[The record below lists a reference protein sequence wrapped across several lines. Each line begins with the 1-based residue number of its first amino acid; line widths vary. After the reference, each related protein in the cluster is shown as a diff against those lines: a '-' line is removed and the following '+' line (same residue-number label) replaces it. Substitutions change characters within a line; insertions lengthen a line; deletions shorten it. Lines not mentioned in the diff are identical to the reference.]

1 MGRWA
6 VLGLAALAASAPAPA
21 AAGEPFFLEAKA
33 GPWTATLDTA
43 PDVFRLSQSGAGRL
57 AAAVSVRTA
66 SGWVQATG
74 TSRERRAGRS
84 IVATVQTAQ
93 PGLTLALRVT
103 PSAGGATGVTLSAP
117 GSALETR
124 MAFQAPAG
132 ERFWGFGQRS
142 NGVDQRGREVENYVS
157 DGPFREPDRSLA
169 AVLVPPWATR
179 DRDDSTYY
187 PVPWML
193 SSRGYGVLIDED
205 VRSAFRLGVDRRDTW
220 SLQADGARLRAR
232 FFAGPTP
239 GAALARFTRA
249 VGRQPPPPAPWA
261 FGPWF
266 QTGQPNVIPLADEAR
281 ITQTLRNADAPV
293 SAAETQMH
301 YLPCGAQRGNRDYLR
316 RRNRFFHAQGL
327 AHLAYFNPALCE
339 SYASVYQRAGAL
351 GLLQKRAEDGRP
363 FLYSAFVGGS
373 GPAGFTRE
381 PLAQFDFTAR
391 GTESFYAGLVR
402 EAVAA
407 GHDGWMEDF
416 GENSPP
422 QAVSADG
429 SDGDEVHNRY
439 PRLYHCAVQRIARG
453 LPKPVVRFQRS
464 GWTGAARCADLV
476 WGGDPTTVW
485 GFDGLWSS
493 VRQALSIGMSGVS
506 RWGSDIGGY
515 NSFNER
521 ERLTPELLKRW
532 IQFGAVSGV
541 MRTKRSGIALPSY
554 ERPQI
559 FDPGVLPTWR
569 RYAKLHTQLHPYLL
583 AADRRYRRTGLPLM
597 SHLALNWP
605 RDRRSLARED
615 EFMFGPSL
623 LAAPVVTPGARR
635 RRVYA
640 PPGRWLDFWRSV
652 RYTKR
657 SGAFSV
663 GRVRSV
669 RGGREHVL
677 PAPLEQLPMLVRTG
691 AVLPLLPAD
700 VDTLA
705 GFGRRR
711 GLVHLRDRRNRM
723 TLLAFP
729 RGRTRASFN
738 EGERLVSKERR
749 ASWSLAVAGKRR
761 RAYRVQASLAT
772 LRRPFR
778 PCAVSVGGGASRRV
792 AWSYSSRTRVLR
804 ARFVARLGTLT
815 VRACRR

>member
-1 MGRWA
+1 M
-6 VLGLAALAASAPAPA
+6 
-21 AAGEPFFLEAKA
+21 
-33 GPWTATLDTA
+33 
-43 PDVFRLSQSGAGRL
+43 
-57 AAAVSVRTA
+57 
-66 SGWVQATG
+66 
-74 TSRERRAGRS
+74 
-84 IVATVQTAQ
+84 
-93 PGLTLALRVT
+93 
-103 PSAGGATGVTLSAP
+103 
-117 GSALETR
+117 
-124 MAFQAPAG
+124 
-132 ERFWGFGQRS
+132 
-142 NGVDQRGREVENYVS
+142 
-157 DGPFREPDRSLA
+157 
-169 AVLVPPWATR
+169 
-179 DRDDSTYY
+179 
-187 PVPWML
+187 
-193 SSRGYGVLIDED
+193 
-205 VRSAFRLGVDRRDTW
+205 
-220 SLQADGARLRAR
+220 QADGPRLRAR

-239 GAALARFTRA
+239 AAALARFTRA

-281 ITQTLRNADAPV
+281 ITRTLRNADAPV

-339 SYASVYQRAGAL
+339 SYASVYQRASAL

-373 GPAGFTRE
+373 GPAGFTQE
-381 PLAQFDFTAR
+381 PLAQFDFTAP
-391 GTESFYAGLVR
+391 GTEAFYAGLVR

-422 QAVSADG
+422 QALSADG
-429 SDGDEVHNRY
+429 SDGDAVHNRY
-439 PRLYHCAVQRIARG
+439 PRLYHCTVQRIARR
-453 LPKPVVRFQRS
+453 LSKPVVRFQRS

-485 GFDGLWSS
+485 GFDGLRSS

-559 FDPGVLPTWR
+559 FDRGVLPTWR
-569 RYAKLHTQLHPYLL
+569 RYAKLHTQLHPYLV

-597 SHLALNWP
+597 SHLALSWP

-652 RYTKR
+652 RYVRRT
-657 SGAFSV
+657 GAFTV
-663 GRVRSV
+663 GRARSV
-669 RGGREHVL
+669 RGGRERVL
-677 PAPLEQLPMLVRTG
+677 PAPLHAAADARSARAPCCLCCPRTSTRS
-691 AVLPLLPAD
+691 PASD
-700 VDTLA
+700 AAA
-705 GFGRRR
+705 GWC
-711 GLVHLRDRRNRM
+711 
-723 TLLAFP
+723 TC
-729 RGRTRASFN
+729 
-738 EGERLVSKERR
+738 
-749 ASWSLAVAGKRR
+749 
-761 RAYRVQASLAT
+761 AT
-772 LRRPFR
+772 
-778 PCAVSVGGGASRRV
+778 AAIG
-792 AWSYSSRTRVLR
+792 
-804 ARFVARLGTLT
+804 
-815 VRACRR
+815 